1 MLICILD
8 SVFFFFSC
16 IECQHKIYF
25 LGYLAAFMYQSGL
38 SSSFSHAGMVSP
50 KMDEVDNREGN
61 FYTLWHALE
70 TKTSVES

>member
-8 SVFFFFSC
+8 SVGCFFSC
-16 IECQHKIYF
+16 IKCQHKIYF
-25 LGYLAAFMYQSGL
+25 LGYLVSFMYQSEP
-38 SSSFSHAGMVSP
+38 SSSFSHSGMVSP
-50 KMDEVDNREGN
+50 KMDEVNTEGN